1 MDELIQILED
11 SCHMVDFRTEKHLW
25 SSKLIDSMDLVNIMT
40 ALEDKYGICI
50 EVDMITAENFDSAE
64 AILNL
69 VNRLRDQKQ
78 D

>member
-40 ALEDKYGICI
+40 ALEDKYGIVCI
-50 EVDMITAENFDSAE
+50 MMM
-64 AILNL
+64 
-69 VNRLRDQKQ
+69 
-78 D
+78 